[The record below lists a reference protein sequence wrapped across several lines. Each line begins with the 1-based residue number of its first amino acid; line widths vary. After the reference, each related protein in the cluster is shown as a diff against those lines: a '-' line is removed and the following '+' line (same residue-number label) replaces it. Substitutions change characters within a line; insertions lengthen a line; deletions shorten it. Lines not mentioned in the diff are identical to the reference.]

1 MTVLLIGD
9 ILEAGATCRSTRPEK
24 AKAALAGGSGTII
37 I

>member
-1 MTVLLIGD
+1 MTVLLIGNV
-9 ILEAGATCRSTRPEK
+9 LEAGTVCHSTSPEK